1 MESQRDFADLLEL
14 AHCSGVEISPQVFT
28 VVLELLRLDV
38 SPQGVVAFLRN
49 IKNAKLQR
57 ISQQAMAQ

>member
-1 MESQRDFADLLEL
+1 MGSQRDFADLLEL
-14 AHCSGVEISPQVFT
+14 AHCSGVEISPQMLT
-28 VVLELLRLDV
+28 VILELLRLDV

-57 ISQQAMAQ
+57 ISRQAMAQ